1 MCSSCPML
9 LTTLPLAS
17 TQLYIFQVPTVF
29 IHSTK
34 YSKRNKVQ
42 NFKVRNSYIQGYQNR
57 DFTSSRKGVAKSGL
71 VKSQSKSKDFTQ
83 GLL

>member
-1 MCSSCPML
+1 MNDS
-9 LTTLPLAS
+9 A
-17 TQLYIFQVPTVF
+17 
-29 IHSTK
+29 
-34 YSKRNKVQ
+34 N
-42 NFKVRNSYIQGYQNR
+42 QGYQNR